1 MFISLLL
8 IVCVFVDCATLK
20 TIRKGDVQSHERIG
34 RNVQSLDIMCT
45 GCRTMCEGRELMCKG
60 FHMLHNCK
68 NDSVMF
74 YDKSKYY
81 IGKRK
86 EIKGGC
92 EMCKRIREKLFF
104 IEG

>member
-1 MFISLLL
+1 MCKVIKEL
-8 IVCVFVDCATLK
+8 
-20 TIRKGDVQSHERIG
+20 EEMY
-34 RNVQSLDIMCT
+34 IMCT
-45 GCRTMCEGRELMCKG
+45 GCLTMCEGRELMCKG

-86 EIKGGC
+86 ENKGGC

-104 IEG
+104 IPRMMMCKVKRLQKYDERIRKEC

>member
-1 MFISLLL
+1 MMCKVIKEL
-8 IVCVFVDCATLK
+8 
-20 TIRKGDVQSHERIG
+20 EEMY
-34 RNVQSLDIMCT
+34 IMCT
-45 GCRTMCEGRELMCKG
+45 GCLAMCEGRELMCKG

-81 IGKRK
+81 IGRRK
-86 EIKGGC
+86 ENKGGC

>member
-1 MFISLLL
+1 
-8 IVCVFVDCATLK
+8 
-20 TIRKGDVQSHERIG
+20 
-34 RNVQSLDIMCT
+34 
-45 GCRTMCEGRELMCKG
+45 
-60 FHMLHNCK
+60 MLHNCK

-81 IGKRK
+81 IGRRK